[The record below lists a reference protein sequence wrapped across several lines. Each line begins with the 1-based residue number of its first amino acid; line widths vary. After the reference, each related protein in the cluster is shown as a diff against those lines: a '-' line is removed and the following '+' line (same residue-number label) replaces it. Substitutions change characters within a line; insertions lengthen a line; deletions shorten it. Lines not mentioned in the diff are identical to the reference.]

1 MTSQTAQAIAY
12 LRVSTERQG
21 RSGLGLEAQREAAT
35 QYAKTHGLEIAA
47 EFVEVET
54 GKGSNALARRPQ
66 LVAALAEAKRQRCVL
81 LVAKLD
87 RLARNTRFLL
97 ELVDSGADVA
107 FADMP
112 QISGPMGRFVLT
124 QMVAV
129 AELEAGLISQRT
141 KAALAAAKERGQVL
155 GKHGKVLAAQNQAE
169 AIERLQPIAPELAK
183 LRTAGMPM
191 RKMVSTLNDQGVLSP
206 AGGKWHLANL
216 HRALIRLDSI
226 SA

>member
-1 MTSQTAQAIAY
+1 MTATAAQAIVY

-35 QYAKTHGLEIAA
+35 RYAKAHGLEIAA
-47 EFVEVET
+47 EFLEIET
-54 GKGSNALARRPQ
+54 GKGSNALAKRPQ
-66 LVAALAEAKRQRCVL
+66 LASALAEAKRCRCVL

-97 ELVDSGADVA
+97 ELIDSGADVA

-112 QISGPMGRFVLT
+112 QITGPMGRFVLT

-141 KAALAAAKERGQVL
+141 KAALAAAKERGAPL
-155 GKHGKVLAAQNQAE
+155 GQNGLLLAIWNKEEALDRLAPIAGELAALKSKGLSMRRMVADLN
-169 AIERLQPIAPELAK
+169 ERSVP
-183 LRTAGMPM
+183 
-191 RKMVSTLNDQGVLSP
+191 SP

-216 HRALIRLDSI
+216 HRALLRLPAQS
-226 SA
+226 